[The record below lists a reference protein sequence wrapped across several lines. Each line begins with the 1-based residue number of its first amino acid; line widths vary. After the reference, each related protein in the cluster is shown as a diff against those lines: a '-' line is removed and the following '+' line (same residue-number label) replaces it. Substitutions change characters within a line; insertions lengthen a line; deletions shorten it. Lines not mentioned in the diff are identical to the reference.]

1 MYGGRTFRTL
11 NIIDES
17 HREALAIEIDTSLP
31 SGRGIRVME
40 QLHELRGLPRAI
52 RLDNGSEL
60 RAQAFVDWCAA
71 HDITLQFIQ
80 PGKSQQNAFIERFNG
95 TYREEVLNAY
105 VCETLTQV
113 RLITEHWLE
122 IYNAERPHRA
132 LGRVP
137 PWRFAAR
144 QQRLDLSRNGLST

>member
-1 MYGGRTFRTL
+1 
-11 NIIDES
+11 
-17 HREALAIEIDTSLP
+17 
-31 SGRGIRVME
+31 ME

-80 PGKSQQNAFIERFNG
+80 PGKSQQNAFIERFNR